1 MVRFML
7 RKKNKVNIQ
16 ACAIASVIQ
25 IAVCK
30 AKSMKKKQSNRRKKR
45 MDRSGGYSEEEN
57 VQLKIYSDQDTHGM
71 AAWVIIFAL
80 VFCGLM
86 YYDSGETRWGID

>member
-1 MVRFML
+1 
-7 RKKNKVNIQ
+7 
-16 ACAIASVIQ
+16 
-25 IAVCK
+25 
-30 AKSMKKKQSNRRKKR
+30 

-71 AAWVIIFAL
+71 AACFIIFAL

-86 YYDSGETRWGID
+86 YYDSGVTRWELIESVVLGGSTYYIFDDNTSYVCCVL

>member
-1 MVRFML
+1 
-7 RKKNKVNIQ
+7 
-16 ACAIASVIQ
+16 
-25 IAVCK
+25 
-30 AKSMKKKQSNRRKKR
+30 

-86 YYDSGETRWGID
+86 YYDSGETRWELIERVVLGGSTYYIFDDNTSYVCCVL

>member
-1 MVRFML
+1 
-7 RKKNKVNIQ
+7 
-16 ACAIASVIQ
+16 
-25 IAVCK
+25 
-30 AKSMKKKQSNRRKKR
+30 

-86 YYDSGETRWGID
+86 YYDSGETRWD

>member
-1 MVRFML
+1 
-7 RKKNKVNIQ
+7 
-16 ACAIASVIQ
+16 
-25 IAVCK
+25 
-30 AKSMKKKQSNRRKKR
+30 

-71 AAWVIIFAL
+71 AACFIIFAL

-86 YYDSGETRWGID
+86 YYDSGVTR